1 MEMQLASFVSGLVLV
16 MDADIG
22 GIVNAGFSFALLL
35 EMQDVAFLVMV
46 VGLDAEF
53 V

>member
-1 MEMQLASFVSGLVLV
+1 

-22 GIVNAGFSFALLL
+22 GVVNAGLSFVLLL
-35 EMQDVAFLVMV
+35 EMQDVAFLVMA

>member
-1 MEMQLASFVSGLVLV
+1 

-22 GIVNAGFSFALLL
+22 DVVNAGLSFVLLL